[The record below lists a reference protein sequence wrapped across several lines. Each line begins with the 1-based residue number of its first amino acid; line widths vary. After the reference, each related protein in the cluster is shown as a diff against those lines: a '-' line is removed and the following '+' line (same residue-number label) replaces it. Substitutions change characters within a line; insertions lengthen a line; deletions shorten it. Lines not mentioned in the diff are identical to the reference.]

1 MRSAAKIYSNCI
13 RNYCAKGLP
22 TNPEM
27 EFAKPAKSALSLGKF
42 TYDIQSTVRNKV
54 TFTATPTNDA
64 SRNKYT
70 ESLKD
75 DKFSSRGKF
84 NQPIPN
90 CIQNIKYV
98 TRKPVISSQATAFID
113 VEGNALS
120 HMPVYHKVLV
130 SNHP

>member
-1 MRSAAKIYSNCI
+1 MRSAAKLYSNCI
-13 RNYCAKGLP
+13 RNYCAKGFP